1 MLKSFNYEAKE
12 LLATNQYLIIYI
24 DSVDKE
30 RAAYPEENTLHF
42 KNVAKITVDSYSI
55 TPQKIQN
62 GKEEDRQENVRSH
75 STKMRKIRV

>member
-62 GKEEDRQENVRSH
+62 GKEEDRQEKRQIPLN
-75 STKMRKIRV
+75 